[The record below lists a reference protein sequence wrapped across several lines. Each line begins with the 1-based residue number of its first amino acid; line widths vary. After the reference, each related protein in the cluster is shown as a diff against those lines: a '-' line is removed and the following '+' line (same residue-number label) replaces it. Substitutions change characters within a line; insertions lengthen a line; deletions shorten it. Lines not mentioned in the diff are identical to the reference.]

1 MLKRIIFTLLLSGKL
16 SFLLTLWVT
25 FINIGF
31 VEGFL
36 SKWKMA
42 FLAAWPVAA
51 LAAFFVAPAA
61 AKLTDWLLKKRTKT

>member
-1 MLKRIIFTLLLSGKL
+1 MLKRIVFTLLLSGKL

-25 FINIGF
+25 YINIGF

-42 FLAAWPVAA
+42 FFAAWPVAA
-51 LAAFFVAPAA
+51 LASFFVAPAA
-61 AKLTDWLLKKRTKT
+61 AKLTDWLLRKLANS